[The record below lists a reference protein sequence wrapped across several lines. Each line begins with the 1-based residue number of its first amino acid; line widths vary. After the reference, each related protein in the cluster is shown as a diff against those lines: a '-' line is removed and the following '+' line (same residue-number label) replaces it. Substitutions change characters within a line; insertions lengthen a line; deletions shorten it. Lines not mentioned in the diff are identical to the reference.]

1 MDDKKTTILTIAG
14 VLLLVIM
21 VTGISAALFIYTGT
35 GSKENVITTGQIS
48 ISYAES
54 SKIELTNQ
62 YPMSDELGIAN
73 TESVMNFTV
82 SGKIGGS
89 ISLNYVIGL
98 DSIVEGTTL
107 TQEYIKVYL
116 LKGDTVVSTFEEGT
130 GKTISSLEQYFIQ
143 NHMNSYA
150 MYTDTFTTSGSQ
162 EYTIK
167 AWIDESYNLAQT
179 DISSGTAHGVETT
192 SETFKFK
199 VKVVGTDGPLVIT
212 NDNTAPVIEDIEI
225 SKIEE
230 TAINK
235 VKNNIER
242 IANTEELILNTNDQ
256 IKVEVIYNEK
266 IQGTAPTLN
275 LTFGETTASGTP
287 SAGTI
292 TNNKIEYTYTVQE
305 SDGGSIGVALTGG
318 NITDRKNQVSNNTI
332 SPTILTT
339 LENVS
344 KPLPPNLD
352 TSGANAPD
360 LVTGMV
366 PVRYDGTNWVIADK
380 YNSDVNNQWYSY
392 ATSGTTKGM
401 WANAVLVKE
410 TGTVHNRDYY
420 TNQANVGQT
429 VSMDDILQMY
439 VWIPRFV
446 VNTGGLSTQAYFESI
461 RGTATNNKYLTP
473 GAINISFVDKNTA
486 AHDAFTFDG
495 NKSGIWVGK
504 FQTTGTIQGVGE
516 NANTTQACTNETC
529 DISQVTIKPNLT
541 RLTNQT
547 ISSSFYVSRSIE
559 QPNNLF
565 GLISNEVDTHML
577 KNNEWGAVI
586 YLSQSI
592 YGRCTNSTTCSE
604 IGKFNSST
612 TYETALGQNT
622 STTGTIY
629 GIYDM
634 NGIFESVMG
643 VYWDGD
649 QYWSGYNST
658 HNSGFKGCLG
668 EGCSSVY
675 DGIEFFSLTNNAK
688 YYNSYTTESDYTT
701 ANLQHAMIEISG
713 WYGNYIYLRLIR
725 GSSWIIRDNNYTATY
740 SPGNGGA
747 YGDSYMGN
755 FRGYSSFHISLVK

>member
-143 NHMNSYA
+143 NHMSSYA

-230 TAINK
+230 TAM
-235 VKNNIER
+235 NNTNSNIKR

-256 IKVEVIYNEK
+256 IKAEVIYSEN

-275 LTFGETTASGTP
+275 LTFA
-287 SAGTI
+287 
-292 TNNKIEYTYTVQE
+292 
-305 SDGGSIGVALTGG
+305 
-318 NITDRKNQVSNNTI
+318 
-332 SPTILTT
+332 ILFI
-339 LENVS
+339 L
-344 KPLPPNLD
+344 
-352 TSGANAPD
+352 
-360 LVTGMV
+360 LVV
-366 PVRYDGTNWVIADK
+366 
-380 YNSDVNNQWYSY
+380 
-392 ATSGTTKGM
+392 
-401 WANAVLVKE
+401 
-410 TGTVHNRDYY
+410 
-420 TNQANVGQT
+420 
-429 VSMDDILQMY
+429 
-439 VWIPRFV
+439 
-446 VNTGGLSTQAYFESI
+446 
-461 RGTATNNKYLTP
+461 
-473 GAINISFVDKNTA
+473 
-486 AHDAFTFDG
+486 
-495 NKSGIWVGK
+495 
-504 FQTTGTIQGVGE
+504 
-516 NANTTQACTNETC
+516 
-529 DISQVTIKPNLT
+529 
-541 RLTNQT
+541 
-547 ISSSFYVSRSIE
+547 
-559 QPNNLF
+559 
-565 GLISNEVDTHML
+565 
-577 KNNEWGAVI
+577 
-586 YLSQSI
+586 
-592 YGRCTNSTTCSE
+592 
-604 IGKFNSST
+604 
-612 TYETALGQNT
+612 
-622 STTGTIY
+622 
-629 GIYDM
+629 
-634 NGIFESVMG
+634 
-643 VYWDGD
+643 
-649 QYWSGYNST
+649 
-658 HNSGFKGCLG
+658 
-668 EGCSSVY
+668 
-675 DGIEFFSLTNNAK
+675 
-688 YYNSYTTESDYTT
+688 
-701 ANLQHAMIEISG
+701 
-713 WYGNYIYLRLIR
+713 
-725 GSSWIIRDNNYTATY
+725 
-740 SPGNGGA
+740 
-747 YGDSYMGN
+747 
-755 FRGYSSFHISLVK
+755 